1 MLTSV
6 QNKHRRH
13 MPLPASLATD
23 GSDTHLKLSPLHPTP
38 SPHASP
44 SPRPVQE
51 GRPYAGRHPVL
62 QRLELLRSRR
72 DRLPPTRRKPSSR
85 RGLFIPRS
93 TVFDPPP
100 APSLVTMD
108 LSAANIN
115 KLDSDHWL
123 SDARNV
129 KVLRLNEQAWVSS
142 SSTLPRTVTQDP
154 RDVMRRWR
162 AADVTAFLTAN
173 DLEGPADVLFKNGV
187 GGEDLATLTMAVMTR
202 DLRLSA
208 FAAGKILTARSAFLG

>member
-1 MLTSV
+1 
-6 QNKHRRH
+6 
-13 MPLPASLATD
+13 
-23 GSDTHLKLSPLHPTP
+23 
-38 SPHASP
+38 
-44 SPRPVQE
+44 
-51 GRPYAGRHPVL
+51 
-62 QRLELLRSRR
+62 
-72 DRLPPTRRKPSSR
+72 
-85 RGLFIPRS
+85 
-93 TVFDPPP
+93 
-100 APSLVTMD
+100 MD

-173 DLEGPADVLFKNGV
+173 DLEGP
-187 GGEDLATLTMAVMTR
+187 
-202 DLRLSA
+202 
-208 FAAGKILTARSAFLG
+208 

>member
-1 MLTSV
+1 MEVTAEDDGHLDFSSLDVT
-6 QNKHRRH
+6 KHSG
-13 MPLPASLATD
+13 LLLD
-23 GSDTHLKLSPLHPTP
+23 GVGDVLLLKRNRETL
-38 SPHASP
+38 
-44 SPRPVQE
+44 Q
-51 GRPYAGRHPVL
+51 GRPKALRGGRSQTMRFAYPFTL
-62 QRLELLRSRR
+62 ARR
-72 DRLPPTRRKPSSR
+72 A
-85 RGLFIPRS
+85 
-93 TVFDPPP
+93 VV
-100 APSLVTMD
+100 VTMD

-115 KLDSDHWL
+115 LLDSDHWL

>member
-1 MLTSV
+1 MRFAYPFTLA
-6 QNKHRRH
+6 RR
-13 MPLPASLATD
+13 A
-23 GSDTHLKLSPLHPTP
+23 
-38 SPHASP
+38 
-44 SPRPVQE
+44 V
-51 GRPYAGRHPVL
+51 V
-62 QRLELLRSRR
+62 
-72 DRLPPTRRKPSSR
+72 
-85 RGLFIPRS
+85 
-93 TVFDPPP
+93 
-100 APSLVTMD
+100 VTMD

-115 KLDSDHWL
+115 LLDSDHWL